1 MNEKSNRMPVV
12 VSIAGSDNS
21 GGAGIQADIKTCDA
35 MRCYAATVV
44 TAVTAQSYRGVEGV
58 EYVGDEML
66 RLQLKTIFEA
76 MTPDAIKIGMI
87 PCESAVDIISEVLAG
102 NSCRRI
108 VIDPVAVSTT
118 GHSLSGNREET
129 IAHALERLYPLA
141 ELITPNLPEAEY
153 LSWLSAVR
161 NKEDITLFRGAE
173 ECAKQ
178 LRRYLPSTSIL
189 IKGGH
194 CEGLVVTDRLYET
207 ATSDKAL
214 DFSAMRIKTLHSH
227 GTGCTLSTAIACG
240 LAKGNTLRKSIEDGK
255 AFVTS
260 ALARGRDLNIVPT
273 GGPLGFFE

>member
-58 EYVGDEML
+58 KYVGDEML

-76 MTPDAIKIGMI
+76 MRPDAIKIGMI
-87 PCESAVDIISEVLAG
+87 PCESAVDIISEALMG

-118 GHSLSGNREET
+118 GQSLSGNREET

-161 NKEDITLFRGAE
+161 NEEDITLFRGAE

-178 LRRYLPSTSIL
+178 LRRHLPSTSIL

-194 CEGLVVTDRLYET
+194 CEGLVVTDRLYES
-207 ATSDKAL
+207 ATNDKAL
-214 DFSAMRIKTLHSH
+214 DFSAMRIRTLHSH